1 MFSEFHC
8 PALAVRSCPCTI
20 PAHFKSVAVC
30 YEAMAAWSPTLEGFR
45 AMLRRPSVSL
55 AEIIWRWSFGA
66 AACVLVAFGMLKYL
80 DTLPVSNI
88 DLWLLRTRHPFL
100 ISQAFSHI
108 LHGSA
113 YRLVLAAIVLAS
125 ALALLWIFVAAC
137 GRGATLGP
145 LLDYVQDRADKVRY
159 ELGVGGPLADES
171 QPENAGGWRLRSLAG
186 LHLLRVGLGL
196 AACAGIVGAAILG
209 GFVSTVTHPHPGAAF
224 LLSFLFVMLVWLLWS
239 SVSWFLSVASIFV
252 VRRGRDTLAALSDAV
267 DLCRDHFG
275 PVIAVGTWFG
285 LAHLVLFI
293 IATSVVSFPLAF
305 AGFVPGGI
313 VLSVTLLLTLVYFAI
328 VDTLYI
334 GRLAGY
340 VAILEAPPLPPPA
353 RILPPDVIPSGLA
366 SSTPLETDAVDQEEL
381 ILSDTP
387 PAGVSLPHSA
397 PSSQSSARVD
407 QDELIVSDSSSI
419 QQ

>member
-1 MFSEFHC
+1 
-8 PALAVRSCPCTI
+8 
-20 PAHFKSVAVC
+20 
-30 YEAMAAWSPTLEGFR
+30 MAAWSPTLEGFR
-45 AMLRRPSVSL
+45 AMFRRPSVSV
-55 AEIIWRWSFGA
+55 AEIMWRWSFGT
-66 AACVLVAFGMLKYL
+66 AACVLVAFGLVEYL
-80 DTLPVSNI
+80 DTLPVSNT

-113 YRLVLAAIVLAS
+113 YRLVLAAIVMVS
-125 ALALLWIFVAAC
+125 ELALLWIFVAAC

-159 ELGVGGPLADES
+159 ELGVGGPLTIDS
-171 QPENAGGWRLRSLAG
+171 LSENTGGWRLRSLAG

-209 GFVSTVTHPHPGAAF
+209 GFVSTVTHPPPGTAF
-224 LLSFLFVMLVWLLWS
+224 LLSFFFVLLVWMVWS

-252 VRRGRDTLAALSDAV
+252 VRRGRDTFAALSDAV
-267 DLCRDHFG
+267 DLCRDHLG
-275 PVIAVGTWFG
+275 PVMAVGTWFG
-285 LAHLVLFI
+285 LAHLVLFV
-293 IATSVVSFPLAF
+293 IATSVISFPLAF

-313 VLSVTLLLTLVYFAI
+313 VLSVILLLTLVYFAI

-340 VAILEAPPLPPPA
+340 VAILEAPLLPAPA
-353 RILPPDVIPSGLA
+353 PTLPPDIIPPGFA

-387 PAGVSLPHSA
+387 QASASLLHST
-397 PSSQSSARVD
+397 PSSQTSAMVD
-407 QDELIVSDSSSI
+407 QDELIVSDNSSTRQREAFS
-419 QQ
+419 